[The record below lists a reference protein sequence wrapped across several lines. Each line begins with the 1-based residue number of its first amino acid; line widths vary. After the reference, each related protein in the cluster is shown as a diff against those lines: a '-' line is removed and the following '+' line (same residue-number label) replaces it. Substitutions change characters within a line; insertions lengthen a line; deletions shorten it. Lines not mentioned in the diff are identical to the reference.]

1 MLDVSDS
8 LQAETYK
15 TAFYRLTLIFCSHL
29 KHPGKNS
36 CYYFAF
42 LNGVKGR
49 VQQLRPEVVVHPLT
63 RFQVLVQAFLVPF
76 HTSSCFISSQLWL
89 LQEAFLISSL
99 YCLLQLFPCVV
110 LVVCAGSFAGITLFL
125 LLFDCFLASLLSFLA
140 LITVPSSLHYLL
152 DLAEAVAAARDE
164 NQASDILTPI
174 WHPWCDGQYVY
185 PTLAVHWSAYV
196 FTLAT
201 WSKNKPETNPGHC
214 KLD

>member
-15 TAFYRLTLIFCSHL
+15 TAFYRLILIFCSHL

-36 CYYFAF
+36 CYHLPF

-49 VQQLRPEVVVHPLT
+49 VQQLRPEVVVHLLT
-63 RFQVLVQAFLVPF
+63 WFQVLVQAFLVPF

-110 LVVCAGSFAGITLFL
+110 LVVCAGSFTGITLFL
-125 LLFDCFLASLLSFLA
+125 LLFDCFLASLFSSAYHCAFQPPLPAGLGRGSGSSTRWKPGIRHSYPYMASLVWWSVCLSHPCCA
-140 LITVPSSLHYLL
+140 LVSI
-152 DLAEAVAAARDE
+152 
-164 NQASDILTPI
+164 
-174 WHPWCDGQYVY
+174 CVY
-185 PTLAVHWSAYV
+185 P
-196 FTLAT
+196 
-201 WSKNKPETNPGHC
+201 GH
-214 KLD
+214 